1 MKLRALFAGLLGLLL
16 AAESSLLFTPAD
28 AAPRSIRKEFREG
41 AREIARERREMRRDI
56 LNSKSKA
63 EARRAY
69 REGMREIGRERREM
83 RREIRREVR
92 RRHVG
97 RVVAGIVLG
106 TVLTVAV
113 AGQVPPRPSPDLC
126 WFWSGGSRTNGY
138 WYHCRDD
145 EY

>member
-1 MKLRALFAGLLGLLL
+1 MKLRALFMGLLVLFL
-16 AAESSLLFTPAD
+16 AAETTQLATPAD

-41 AREIARERREMRRDI
+41 SREIRRERQEMRRDI
-56 LNSKSKA
+56 LNSNSRG

-92 RRHVG
+92 RRHAG

-106 TVLTVAV
+106 TVLSVAV
-113 AGQVPPRPSPDLC
+113 AGQIPPPPSPDLC
-126 WFWSGGSRTNGY
+126 WFWSGGSRTDGY
-138 WYHCRDD
+138 WYYCREDG
-145 EY
+145 Y